1 MNYLI
6 RKKTKEDC
14 ASVAHVV
21 TVAWNETYKGIVNDD
36 FLNGLYENEEQRAN
50 NSYNK
55 FNEKDNHQLVLEGD
69 NKVVGF
75 VNVGDTED
83 TTYDNCVEL
92 HSKYIISDYKGYGFG
107 KELLKAGIE
116 ELKRMGYDKM
126 LIGCLDGNPSNE
138 FYKHMGGKLIKTR
151 IFEKLQLPENVYY
164 FEKI

>member
-14 ASVAHVV
+14 ASVAHVL
-21 TVAWNETYKGIVNDD
+21 TVAWNETYKGIVDDD
-36 FLNGLYENEEQRAN
+36 FLNRLYETEEKRAI

-55 FNEKDNHQLVLEGD
+55 FNENDNHQLVLEVD

-75 VNVGDTED
+75 VDVGSTDEMN
-83 TTYDNCVEL
+83 YDNCSEL
-92 HSKYIISDYKGYGFG
+92 HAIYIISEYKGQGYGKKLF
-107 KELLKAGIE
+107 EAGIQ
-116 ELKRMGYDKM
+116 ELKKLGYDKM
-126 LIGCLDGNPSNE
+126 IIGCLNGNPSNE

>member
-6 RKKTKEDC
+6 RKRTKEDC

-36 FLNGLYENEEQRAN
+36 FLNDLYENEEQRAN

-55 FNEKDNHQLVLEGD
+55 FNEEDNHQLVLEVD

-75 VNVGDTED
+75 VNVGDTDD
-83 TTYDNCVEL
+83 TTYDNCGEL
-92 HSKYIISDYKGYGFG
+92 HAIYIISDYKGNGFG
-107 KELLKAGIE
+107 KELFKAGIE

-164 FEKI
+164 FKKI